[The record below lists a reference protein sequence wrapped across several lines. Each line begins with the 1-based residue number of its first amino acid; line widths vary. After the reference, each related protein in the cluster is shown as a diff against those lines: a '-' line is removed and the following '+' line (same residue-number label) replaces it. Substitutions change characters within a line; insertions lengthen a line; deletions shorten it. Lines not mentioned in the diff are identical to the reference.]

1 MWQYLAYAVFI
12 AAGALAVWSLY
23 RDLKRLVRYIREGI
37 AEAYDERNWH

>member
-23 RDLKRLVRYIREGI
+23 HDIKRLVRYVNGKGDVR
-37 AEAYDERNWH
+37 

>member
-23 RDLKRLVRYIREGI
+23 RDLKRLVREAKRML